1 MKNLIYILFIL
12 LILPFTGCQEK
23 VDLAAEE
30 EAIKTVIVKETD
42 SFWKQDLV
50 QLLTTHSQ
58 EDDEVY
64 ISVGSNGYRERV
76 GWDKNYAY
84 FKKASTEDWSD
95 YSDIKV
101 ERSNWIVQIYGESAF
116 VIFNQTMKFKLNDE
130 PMETQSK
137 ELRLL
142 KKMKGD
148 WKITMVQWI
157 DLSSVGAAEAAGK
170 EF

>member
-64 ISVGSNGYRERV
+64 ISIGSTGYSERI
-76 GWDKNYAY
+76 GWDKVYAY

-95 YSDIKV
+95 YSDIEV
-101 ERSNWIVQIYGESAF
+101 ERNNWIIQIYGESAF
-116 VIFNQTMKFKLNDE
+116 VLYNQTMNFKFNNE
-130 PMETQSK
+130 PMETKSK
-137 ELRLL
+137 EFRLL

-157 DLSSVGAAEAAGK
+157 DLSFVGAAEAAGK